1 MSLILVISNG
11 FIILYIGNDLCISI
25 LPIRVQSG
33 LDDVSDQDTPYQS
46 KSSKLSDVIL
56 NDMFLE
62 YTLSGN
68 VVTLLNV

>member
-1 MSLILVISNG
+1 M
-11 FIILYIGNDLCISI
+11 SI

-33 LDDVSDQDTPYQS
+33 LEDVSDHATPYQS